1 MHYPGS
7 GASSSGGKVG
17 GEHLDIPDLRL
28 LPAESLVLHEHA
40 DEKRV
45 ARLEARL
52 RADNFLKNPPIVAPI
67 PGTDRYVVLDGANRT
82 SAVRRAGLPHI
93 LVQVVDYKSDQV
105 RLNTWN
111 HLVTGRDPETFLS
124 DIEKVPGLTVKRSSG
139 TEARHQLE
147 SRSILAYVVTPA
159 TSGG

>member
-17 GEHLDIPDLRL
+17 GEHLDIPDLWL

-52 RADNFLKNPPIVAPI
+52 RTDGFLKNPPIVAPI
-67 PGTDRYVVLDGANRT
+67 PGTNRYVVLDGANRT
-82 SAVRRAGLPHI
+82 TAISRIGCPHV
-93 LVQVVDYKSDQV
+93 LVQLVDYKSGHVQ
-105 RLNTWN
+105 LQTWH
-111 HLVTGRDPETFLS
+111 HLIAGRAPTTFL
-124 DIEKVPGLTVKRSSG
+124 
-139 TEARHQLE
+139 Q
-147 SRSILAYVVTPA
+147 
-159 TSGG
+159 